1 MMSSSYL
8 FNTQSEK
15 NAEVMLSVVVGCSGK
30 KTAAQLKK
38 MLGDAEHL
46 EVVASCSE
54 GDEALQACLE
64 HQPDLVFLDIQMPG
78 LSAINVAASLQSR
91 RMPKIVFVTEAA
103 SCTGNMQGLYAFDYN
118 LKPLDDQTLSST
130 VTRTMDRK
138 ACVSRGLTINGL
150 NGRDPKVM
158 PLERTRIG
166 GGNLESRQNRMS
178 RKLLVRDS
186 GMVKL
191 VPFDDIEWVDA
202 AGDYMCVHANGETL
216 VMRSTLRELMGKL
229 DDRIFARIH
238 RSTIVNVEKIVS
250 LTALPKGAGML
261 KLSVGKSLKV
271 SRNYRDSVRGLFQ

>member
-1 MMSSSYL
+1 MSSSYL

-15 NAEVMLSVVVGCSGK
+15 NAEVMLSVVVGCGGK
-30 KTAAQLKK
+30 KTAVPLEK
-38 MLGDAEHL
+38 MLSDVEHL
-46 EVVASCSE
+46 QVVASCSE

-64 HQPDLVFLDIQMPG
+64 HRPDLVFLDIQMPG

-103 SCTGNMQGLYAFDYN
+103 SCTGKMQGLYAFDYN

-130 VTRTMDRK
+130 VTRTIDRK
-138 ACVSRGLTINGL
+138 TCVSRGLTINGH
-150 NGRDPKVM
+150 NARDSIVTS
-158 PLERTRIG
+158 LEQARIG
-166 GGNLESRQNRMS
+166 DNSLRSRQNRMS

-191 VPFDDIEWVDA
+191 VTFDDIEWVDA

>member
-1 MMSSSYL
+1 MSSSYL
-8 FNTQSEK
+8 FNTQNEMK
-15 NAEVMLSVVVGCSGK
+15 AEVMLSVVVGCGGK
-30 KTAAQLKK
+30 KTAGPLKK
-38 MLGDAEHL
+38 MLRDVEHL

-54 GDEALQACLE
+54 GGEALQACRE
-64 HQPDLVFLDIQMPG
+64 HRPDLVFLDIQMPG

-91 RMPKIVFVTEAA
+91 RMPRIVFVTEAA
-103 SCTGNMQGLYAFDYN
+103 PCVGKTQGLFAFDYN
-118 LKPLDDQTLSST
+118 LKPLDDQTLS
-130 VTRTMDRK
+130 RTIHTTIDRK
-138 ACVSRGLTINGL
+138 TCISRGLSIDGQDS
-150 NGRDPKVM
+150 RDSKFTS
-158 PLERTRIG
+158 LQQARIG
-166 GGNLESRQNRMS
+166 GSSLQSRQDRMS

-250 LTALPKGAGML
+250 LSALPKGAGML